1 MKPNLGLSYPPDWRG
16 TPMQMSH
23 EDRILWI
30 RWSSSY
36 PQGYQAFYYSV
47 LVGDAILG
55 KDEPDEELQRMID
68 QVSRRR
74 LDVVGEK
81 KDSWEIIEL
90 RPNAGPGAIGSV
102 LTYKTLWEQDPIDER
117 KISMSIV
124 TDNMDRN
131 LKYVCEKFEI
141 TVYLV

>member
-1 MKPNLGLSYPPDWRG
+1 MKPSLGLSYPPGWRG
-16 TPMQMSH
+16 APAQMSH
-23 EDRILWI
+23 EDKILWI
-30 RWSSSY
+30 RWSSTY
-36 PQGYQAFYYSV
+36 PQGYLAFYFSV

-74 LDVVGEK
+74 IDVVGER
-81 KDSWEIIEL
+81 KDAWEIIEL

-102 LTYKTLWEQDPIDER
+102 LTYKALWGQDPIDDK
-117 KISMSIV
+117 KILISIV

-131 LKYVCEKFEI
+131 LKYVCEKFGI
-141 TVYLV
+141 VVYLV